1 MNYKHITVAGSGVL
15 GSQLAYQPAYKGF
28 CVNAYDISNDVLG
41 HTKERLAKLKE
52 NYKEF
57 RRNAAR
63 PRRRSV
69 KKIVV
74 NGTRTYGR
82 GGPQRNQNV
91 KEHSNV

>member
-15 GSQLAYQPAYKGF
+15 GNQLAYQPAHKGF

-69 KKIVV
+69 KRLSL
-74 NGTRTYGR
+74 TAQGR
-82 GGPQRNQNV
+82 MGGADRNAT
-91 KEHSNV
+91 KM